1 LRVAWF
7 SAVSVFIV
15 ARERSSMGSGGIGSV
30 AVGVIVVPYLLLALA
45 SIVANRMLVG
55 WARRSDR
62 FVKIVHAANSWS
74 IVLAF
79 VVVVA
84 SVVGI
89 NAGGPPLPFV
99 LLPLSGVVWGV
110 HFLLAA
116 TLLGTYAVRT
126 A

>member
-1 LRVAWF
+1 
-7 SAVSVFIV
+7 
-15 ARERSSMGSGGIGSV
+15 MGSGGIGSV